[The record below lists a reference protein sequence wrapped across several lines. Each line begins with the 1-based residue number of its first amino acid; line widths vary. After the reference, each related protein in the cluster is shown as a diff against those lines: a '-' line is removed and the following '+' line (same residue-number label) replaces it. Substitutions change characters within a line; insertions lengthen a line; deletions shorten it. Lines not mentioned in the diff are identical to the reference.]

1 MKVLV
6 LGANGQLGRCLADQ
20 LKGTD
25 PNITLSSRAEID
37 IADMEKTYLTI
48 IDLKPDVVIN
58 ATAYT
63 AVDKAESDLETA
75 DLINH
80 LSVANIANICADID
94 CVLIHVS
101 TDYVFDGEANLAYTE
116 NDETNPQGVY
126 GQTKLLGEVAVQES
140 GCNYLILRTAWV
152 FSEYGNNFLKVML
165 RLAKERDS
173 LSVVA
178 DQFGCPTYAQD
189 IARAIIV
196 VLGQIE
202 LKNTRW
208 GIYHYCGD
216 KPASWFDFAQ
226 TIFDEASQ
234 ANVIDKSPILTRIK
248 TEEFPTLA
256 KRPAFSVLDSSKIMV
271 DWGVDSSN
279 LVKAVREVIAK
290 V

>member
-25 PNITLSSRAEID
+25 HNITLSSRAEID